1 MPKRVFTEAQKEV
14 NRKRTKVWRVA
25 AKEKGPEYLE
35 KARDYSLVSVKWIIL
50 L

>member
-1 MPKRVFTEAQKEV
+1 MPKRLFTEAQKEV

-35 KARDYSLVSVKWIIL
+35 KARDYSLVSVKLIFL